1 MSFVIW
7 RVKQELWRNMLVTG
21 HSRQDNI
28 ITIRS
33 TIVLKKEKCIMDMGL
48 KYKTALVTGSTK
60 GIGKAIAIELAK
72 EGVNVLINGRNYE
85 EVERTVNEI
94 KSDFPATSP
103 QNATADIVDI
113 GQREALFE
121 KCPEIDILVNNM
133 GIYEIMQYVDV
144 DDEVWEKYFRTN
156 VLAANGLSKFY
167 LPKMLKNDYGRLIFI
182 ASEEAIMPSGQMP
195 QYGMTKSMLLSLSKS
210 LSKLTIGTEVTVN
223 TIMPGPT
230 LSENVHQIIESMYPH
245 EDMTF
250 SEKEKDFMVTNLPQS
265 EIQRFIKPI
274 EIGRLATFVC
284 SPYASAFK
292 GSPIRM
298 DGGMVPTIF

>member
-1 MSFVIW
+1 MND
-7 RVKQELWRNMLVTG
+7 R
-21 HSRQDNI
+21 I
-28 ITIRS
+28 IIIS
-33 TIVLKKEKCIMDMGL
+33 NLKGECNMDMGL
-48 KYKTALVTGSTK
+48 NNKIALVTGSTK

-94 KSDFPATSP
+94 KSDYPSTSP

-113 GQREALFE
+113 QQREALFE
-121 KCPEIDILVNNM
+121 KYPNIDILVNNL
-133 GIYEIMQYVDV
+133 GIYEIMQYEDV
-144 DDEVWEKYFRTN
+144 DDEIWEKYFRTN

-167 LPKMLKNDYGRLIFI
+167 LPKMLENDFGRIIFI

-195 QYGMTKSMLLSLSKS
+195 QYCMTKSMLLSLSKS
-210 LSKLTIGTEVTVN
+210 LSKLTIGTEVTTN

-230 LSENVHQIIESMYPH
+230 LSENVYQIIEGLYPDK
-245 EDMTF
+245 DMTF
-250 SEKEKDFMVTNLPQS
+250 SEKEKDFMTTNLPQS
-265 EIQRFIKPI
+265 EIQRFIKPF
-274 EIGRLATFVC
+274 EIGRMTTFVC

>member
-1 MSFVIW
+1 
-7 RVKQELWRNMLVTG
+7 
-21 HSRQDNI
+21 
-28 ITIRS
+28 
-33 TIVLKKEKCIMDMGL
+33 MDMGL
-48 KYKTALVTGSTK
+48 SNKTALVTGSTK

-72 EGVNVLINGRNYE
+72 EGVNVLINGRNYD
-85 EVERTVNEI
+85 EVERIVNEI
-94 KSDFPATSP
+94 KSEYPTTSP
-103 QNATADIVDI
+103 QNATADIVDVE
-113 GQREALFE
+113 QREALFE
-121 KCPEIDILVNNM
+121 KFPTIDILVNNM
-133 GIYEIMQYVDV
+133 GIYEIMQYEDI
-144 DDEVWEKYFRTN
+144 DDEVWDKYFRTN

-167 LPKMLKNDYGRLIFI
+167 LPKMLKNDYGRIIFI

-195 QYGMTKSMLLSLSKS
+195 QYCMTKSMLLSLSKT

-230 LSENVHQIIESMYPH
+230 LSENVQQIIEGIYANS
-245 EDMTF
+245 DMTF
-250 SEKEKDFMVTNLPQS
+250 LEKEKEFMNTNLPQS
-265 EIQRFIKPI
+265 EIQRFIRPN

>member
-1 MSFVIW
+1 
-7 RVKQELWRNMLVTG
+7 
-21 HSRQDNI
+21 
-28 ITIRS
+28 
-33 TIVLKKEKCIMDMGL
+33 MDMGL
-48 KYKTALVTGSTK
+48 NNKTALVTGSTK

-72 EGVNVLINGRNYE
+72 EGVNVLINGRIYE

-113 GQREALFE
+113 EQREALFE
-121 KCPEIDILVNNM
+121 KYPNIDILVNNM
-133 GIYEIMQYVDV
+133 GIYEIMQYDDV

-167 LPKMLKNDYGRLIFI
+167 LPYMLKNNYGRIIFI
-182 ASEEAIMPSGQMP
+182 ASEEAIMPSGLMP
-195 QYGMTKSMLLSLSKS
+195 QYSMTKSMLLSLSKS

-230 LSENVHQIIESMYPH
+230 LSEKVHQIIEGMYPN
-245 EDMTF
+245 EEMTF
-250 SEKEKDFMVTNLPQS
+250 SEKEKEFMNTNLPQS

-274 EIGRLATFVC
+274 EVGRLTTFVC
-284 SPYASAFK
+284 SPYSSAFK